1 MKINFQN
8 LNNLLQML
16 HGEQLLTNDEL
27 QFALSVAKNN
37 FPFASQLTIA
47 DSIHYHIHVHN
58 IGMLPQ
64 QLFFDKEGKIVNK
77 QEGYIKY
84 SFPGAVN
91 LIFSHI
97 EVAQKEQT
105 KNNSDHSF
113 LDHIGIDIRS
123 EDKKAYII
131 FQQIPFLAAQ
141 NDYYFKRQGDG
152 VDVVKCCHMQVK
164 EKYWVYAG
172 KNINYEFAFGPL
184 VIHENGFGVDLRPAN
199 PFNKPAIEESESCCA
214 QTKPKAKIF
223 IN

>member
-8 LNNLLQML
+8 LSSLLQML
-16 HGEQLLTNDEL
+16 HGEQLLADNEMQLASGVT
-27 QFALSVAKNN
+27 KNN
-37 FPFASQLTIA
+37 FPFAPQLFIA
-47 DSIHYHIHVHN
+47 DSIHYHIHVPD
-58 IGMLPQ
+58 IALLPH
-64 QLFFDKEGKIVNK
+64 QLLLNKGGTIVNR

-97 EVAQKEQT
+97 EVAQKEQI
-105 KNNSDHSF
+105 KNNSDHSY

-123 EDKKAYII
+123 KDKEAYII

-184 VIHENGFGVDLRPAN
+184 VIHEDGFRVDIRPVN
-199 PFNKPAIEESESCCA
+199 PFNKPEIEQNESCCA
-214 QTKPKAKIF
+214 QTKSSAKIYVS
-223 IN
+223 